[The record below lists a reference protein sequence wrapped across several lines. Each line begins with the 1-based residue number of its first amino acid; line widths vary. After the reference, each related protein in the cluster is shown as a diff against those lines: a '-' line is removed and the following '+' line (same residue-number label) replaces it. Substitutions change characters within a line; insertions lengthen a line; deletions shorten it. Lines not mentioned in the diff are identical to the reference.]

1 MNTIFCLT
9 TLSHLLE
16 HERIVAHLRNRGNTV
31 MRGYGKHNLESSLQE
46 EAYRL
51 RLFSITQRSRPFL

>member
-1 MNTIFCLT
+1 MNTIFYLT
-9 TLSHLLE
+9 TLSHLLG

-31 MRGYGKHNLESSLQE
+31 MQGYSKHNLEGSLQE

-51 RLFSITQRSRPFL
+51 RLFSVTQRSRPFL